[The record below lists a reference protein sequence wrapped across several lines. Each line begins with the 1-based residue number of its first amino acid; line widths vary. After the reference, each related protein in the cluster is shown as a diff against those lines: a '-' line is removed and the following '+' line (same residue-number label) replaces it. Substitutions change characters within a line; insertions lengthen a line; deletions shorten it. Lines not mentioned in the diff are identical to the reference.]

1 MKKVLNWHW
10 IKFWVF
16 PFNLY
21 WTNILMISL
30 YVLQIILLP
39 RLSKVFYCCHL
50 TVALDVVV
58 RVFYFSWLCARL
70 IGSNSLPH
78 YHLLPKHPRLKSSLT
93 VKKNFPKTLHLVLR
107 QFHHL
112 PLGLFCFLSFLMLPD
127 LQDCPIKLN
136 IKSDG
141 TF

>member
-16 PFNLY
+16 PVNLY
-21 WTNILMISL
+21 WRNILMIPL
-30 YVLQIILLP
+30 YVLQIIFLP

-58 RVFYFSWLCARL
+58 SIFYFSWLCERL

-78 YHLLPKHPRLKSSLT
+78 YHFLPKHPRLKRLVDSKEKLSQASA
-93 VKKNFPKTLHLVLR
+93 LVLR

-112 PLGLFCFLSFLMLPD
+112 PLGLVCFLSFLILPD
-127 LQDCPIKLN
+127 LQDCPIQLN